1 MKKKTL
7 PLLGLAAAAALALSA
22 CGGSSAPEAET
33 GGSTD
38 SAQPTKISIQV
49 APIQYEPALI
59 AQQEG
64 YFEEAGLDVDITFGA
79 GPAEMLAAVVAG
91 EVEIAATSWSALAQA
106 VNEGMP
112 VEGIAGNGIVSPDFD
127 SSGVL
132 VAADSPIQTVADL
145 EGKTI
150 GVVGIGT
157 GTEVP
162 LFMQALEEG
171 VEDPEGTITQVAIP
185 YAGMQ
190 AALESGTV
198 DAVFPADSFYFQI
211 KESGARQIAS
221 PVREFQGKA
230 PVTIWTSKVDWVEA
244 NADTVERFQE
254 AMSKA
259 IDFYMDEANEDAV
272 LQVRADHLE
281 VSIDELPS
289 RTLVPMSLAIN
300 FPELQTQLDAM
311 KTFGHLPEMQ
321 SADLFW
327 QGAPRNE

>member
-1 MKKKTL
+1 MKKIAT
-7 PLLGLAAAAALALSA
+7 PLIGLAAAAVLTLTA
-22 CGGSSAPEAET
+22 CGGGSAAPE
-33 GGSTD
+33 TD
-38 SAQPTKISIQV
+38 EGAGDALTKLSIQV

-59 AQQEG
+59 AQQQG
-64 YFEEAGLDVDITFGA
+64 YFEDAGLEVDITFGA
-79 GPAEMLAAVVAG
+79 GPAEMLAAVVSG
-91 EVEIAATSWSALAQA
+91 EVDIAATSWSALAQA

-112 VEGIAGNGIVSPDFD
+112 VAGIAGNGIVSSEFD

-132 VAADSPIQTVADL
+132 VAADSDIQTVADL
-145 EGKTI
+145 EGKTV

-211 KESGARQIAS
+211 KESGARQIAT
-221 PVREFQGKA
+221 PVREFQGNA
-230 PVTIWTSKVDWVEA
+230 PVTVWTSKTDWIEA
-244 NADTVERFQE
+244 NTDTLERFQE
-254 AMSKA
+254 AMGNA
-259 IDFYMDEANEDAV
+259 IDFYMDKANEDAV

-311 KTFGHLPEMQ
+311 KTFGHLPEME
-321 SADLFW
+321 SAELFW
-327 QGAPRNE
+327 TGAPRNE